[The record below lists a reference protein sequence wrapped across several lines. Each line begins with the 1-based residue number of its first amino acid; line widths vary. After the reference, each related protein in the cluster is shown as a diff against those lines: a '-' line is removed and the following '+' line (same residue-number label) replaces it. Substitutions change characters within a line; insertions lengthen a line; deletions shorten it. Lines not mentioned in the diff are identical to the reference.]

1 RTLLL
6 TLGAAESGEGA
17 TPHTGAQAAMR
28 ILNEQGIDTR
38 GWVIDNGAGLSRDG
52 RLTAQGLVQMLDA
65 AWRSPLMPEFIS
77 SLAIA
82 GTDGTVRRRLRNEQV
97 RGMAHL
103 KTGTLRDARAL
114 AGYVLGASGKRY
126 IVASLANGEQ

>member
-1 RTLLL
+1 VPDGERAVLQLL
-6 TLGAAESGEGA
+6 
-17 TPHTGAQAAMR
+17 
-28 ILNEQGIDTR
+28 QGQGVNTA
-38 GWVIDNGAGLSRDG
+38 GWVVGNGSGLSRNG
-52 RLTAQGLVQMLDA
+52 RITAAGLGSMLNT
-65 AWRSPLMPEFIS
+65 AWHSPLMPEFIS

-82 GTDGTVRRRLRNEQV
+82 GVDGTVRRRLRDDDV

-126 IVASLANGEQ
+126 ILVSLVNSDQAAAV